1 MEPSIILIAIDGPIR
16 RADIPSLCDRFQALL
31 HDAGRCRVVCDVAAL
46 TSPDAAAVDALAWF
60 QLMARRLGLQVRLS
74 GASTELVDLL
84 SLAGLLGVLPLNGPS
99 GVEPQR
105 QPEQREERGGVE
117 EEGDPGDPVG

>member
-16 RADIPSLCDRFQALL
+16 RADIPSLCDRFQALFD
-31 HDAGRCRVVCDVAAL
+31 DAGPRRVVCDVAAL
-46 TSPDAAAVDALAWF
+46 TPDAAALDALARL

-74 GASTELVDLL
+74 GASAELVELL
-84 SLAGLLGVLPLNGPS
+84 SLAGLLGVLPVNGPS
-99 GVEPQR
+99 GVEPRR

-117 EEGDPGDPVG
+117 EEGDPGDPVA